1 MDSAST
7 NELATQIEEA
17 YRRAV
22 GVVTNSLFGGLNPH
36 CEIAVST
43 GAPGDLFVGCDLGPE
58 TETVESDDVLVLL
71 ARVLRDARRR
81 VEEVDAVP
89 LDIHG
94 DPFAPGFFER
104 EPDAWLVC
112 GGGEKAVEVGS
123 EAERDAEIERRRRC
137 LRAPLRAGRR
147 RANKGLR
154 DRL

>member
-1 MDSAST
+1 MIVRIMDSAST

-89 LDIHG
+89 LDLHG

-112 GGGEKAVEVGS
+112 GGGERAVQVGS
-123 EAERDAEIERRRRC
+123 AAERDAEMERRRSC
-137 LRAPLRAGRR
+137 LRASLR
-147 RANKGLR
+147 
-154 DRL
+154 